1 MNNVPFESSNGQIA
15 RDLPPGFRNPTYTF
29 QSPNQVFNVN
39 LDCNTYCV
47 DAVPTGA
54 TITLLTNQGVSNP
67 TPGRAYKT
75 DGAIKILTI
84 SSSVAGTVTLTAGF
98 GLLTMTEAVVT
109 ASLDAID
116 VASGLEAPLGAVN
129 LGFAYGEALATVPYA
144 QNQGVLETI
153 TPGTGFGVAY
163 SFKPGNA
170 AAGLVMVEFNLSALF
185 TVGNIAGT
193 NAAFIFLAQGFGTEA
208 PVSVYDANGFLLSR
222 EGRIN
227 AAALTPGTAQIL
239 RVYVDVTGFST
250 LYLETGVV
258 TGTGFVSF
266 NVSPLPSSFLKQIPQ
281 ILYQIGNGSLGPGAA
296 QSLVAGTVGLEL
308 WLLGYSFSWT
318 TAANGGIT
326 TASGGALMVSGQG
339 IVGGSEAQEFQ
350 PLVVSSGSGGG
361 FGIVSSLAQTAYSVQ
376 LRYGVVYV

>member
-1 MNNVPFESSNGQIA
+1 MILEPPIGINVPLTPINLIGQPWRFLRLLSA
-15 RDLPPGFRNPTYTF
+15 
-29 QSPNQVFNVN
+29 
-39 LDCNTYCV
+39 
-47 DAVPTGA
+47 PTGA
-54 TITLLTNQGVSNP
+54 VV
-67 TPGRAYKT
+67 
-75 DGAIKILTI
+75 KIQTTQKGKNSPFFTVNVGERIDLEDPAEQSQI
-84 SSSVAGTVTLTAGF
+84 VSSVAGTVYYQW
-98 GLLTMTEAVVT
+98 
-109 ASLDAID
+109 SLDDKIWVNATTTGGGGTSQIQAVD
-116 VASGLEAPLGAVN
+116 VASGLDVPLGAVN
-129 LGFAYGEALATVPYA
+129 LGFPYGEALTTVHYG

-185 TVGNIAGT
+185 TVGNIAAT
-193 NAAFIFLAQGFGTEA
+193 NAAFILLAQGFGTEA
-208 PVSVYDANGFLLSR
+208 PVSVYDSNGFLLSR
-222 EGRIN
+222 NGKIN
-227 AAALTPGTAQIL
+227 AAALTPGTAQVL
-239 RVYVDVTGFST
+239 RVYVDMTGFST
-250 LYLETGVV
+250 LYLQTGAI

-281 ILYQIGNGSLGPGAA
+281 ILFQIGNGSLGPGAA
-296 QSLVAGTVGLEL
+296 QSLITGTAGLNL

-318 TAANGGIT
+318 NAANGGIT

-350 PLVVSSGSGGG
+350 PLVVSSGTGGG